1 VATDNISRPVRRRED
16 ARLITGRGR
25 FADDINLPGQT
36 WAAFV
41 RSSVSHGEIRAIDVT
56 ACREAE
62 GVVGVFTI
70 DELREAGVGNIPFL
84 APAGFDMPEPAK
96 APRPPLAEGRVR
108 HTGEPIA
115 LVVAETLAQAS
126 DAAELA
132 IVDIDPLPVVTDPA
146 AAVEESAPI
155 IWPDAARNVA
165 LTWHHGDRA
174 AADAAF
180 ARAHHITRLRL
191 VNNRVIANPIEPRS
205 SIATFDPAVDRYG
218 LVAATQGVQYMI
230 RVLCENTFRVPREQ
244 MHVLTYDV
252 GGAFGVKEQPYPE
265 DVCILHAARVLG
277 RPVRWQGTRAEH
289 LLSDN
294 HARDAVIDCALAL
307 DENGHFLA
315 VRADILDAMGAYYS
329 VHGPYVTIR
338 NTTNGLP
345 LVYRT
350 PHMDVTVRLVMTNT
364 APTGPYRGAG
374 REQAAY
380 IMERL
385 VDAAAREM
393 AIDPVE
399 LRRRNFV
406 PPEQL
411 PYRTPAGREYDSGA
425 FEEVMNKTLALADW
439 EGFAA
444 REVASQAAGKL
455 RGRGLCCFVECVGGV
470 PYESSYIRFADDG
483 LINVVVATQSSGQGH
498 ETSFAQLVS
507 DRLGVP
513 MEAVRLCQGDSA
525 DVPRGL
531 ASIASRS
538 MFMAGSA
545 IHLTCEAVVDKG
557 MKLAAHMLEA
567 PPNDVEFSRGSF
579 RIIGTDRAIPIL
591 ELSQKLRTVSLPPG
605 LPSSL
610 DSEGDFDVEDLNFPN
625 GCHVCEVEID
635 KDTGQV
641 QVVGYAAVDD
651 VGTVINP
658 MIVHGQIHGGVT
670 QGLGQA
676 LMEGVI
682 YDADGQLISGSLM
695 DYALPRAEDVPFF
708 QVDFHPVPALC
719 NPLGVKG
726 AGESGVAGSVTAVMH
741 AVIDALARAGA
752 NVDFEMPATSEKV
765 WRAIHAVT
773 P

>member
-329 VHGPYVTIR
+329 VHGPT
-338 NTTNGLP
+338 LP
-345 LVYRT
+345 FET
-350 PHMDVTVRLVMTNT
+350 PPTGFRSST
-364 APTGPYRGAG
+364 AP
-374 REQAAY
+374 
-380 IMERL
+380 
-385 VDAAAREM
+385 
-393 AIDPVE
+393 
-399 LRRRNFV
+399 
-406 PPEQL
+406 
-411 PYRTPAGREYDSGA
+411 
-425 FEEVMNKTLALADW
+425 
-439 EGFAA
+439 
-444 REVASQAAGKL
+444 
-455 RGRGLCCFVECVGGV
+455 
-470 PYESSYIRFADDG
+470 
-483 LINVVVATQSSGQGH
+483 
-498 ETSFAQLVS
+498 
-507 DRLGVP
+507 
-513 MEAVRLCQGDSA
+513 
-525 DVPRGL
+525 
-531 ASIASRS
+531 
-538 MFMAGSA
+538 
-545 IHLTCEAVVDKG
+545 
-557 MKLAAHMLEA
+557 
-567 PPNDVEFSRGSF
+567 
-579 RIIGTDRAIPIL
+579 RIWT
-591 ELSQKLRTVSLPPG
+591 
-605 LPSSL
+605 
-610 DSEGDFDVEDLNFPN
+610 
-625 GCHVCEVEID
+625 
-635 KDTGQV
+635 
-641 QVVGYAAVDD
+641 
-651 VGTVINP
+651 
-658 MIVHGQIHGGVT
+658 
-670 QGLGQA
+670 
-676 LMEGVI
+676 
-682 YDADGQLISGSLM
+682 
-695 DYALPRAEDVPFF
+695 
-708 QVDFHPVPALC
+708 
-719 NPLGVKG
+719 
-726 AGESGVAGSVTAVMH
+726 
-741 AVIDALARAGA
+741 
-752 NVDFEMPATSEKV
+752 
-765 WRAIHAVT
+765 
-773 P
+773 